1 MLFYTKTPKFISS
14 LHFHLFYVVVS
25 LLFFSPSRSFSQEK
39 KLPREELI
47 ALAKEAVNNMNNE
60 LYEKSLIQS
69 RSALRYA
76 ILAKDV
82 ELIAQIYNIIGGN
95 FDGLLEYEKAMFYYK
110 KGLIFA
116 EKTNN
121 NVSKYTINNNLG
133 NIYFFDKK
141 DFKKGIYHYKKALEY
156 CSKIKDTSNMVFT
169 KINMAWAFFDIQK
182 FDEGYPYLQFVND
195 NFSKHGDTS
204 LKCISSMLNGMYLSY
219 KKDTKKATTFFENA
233 IKYGIEEE
241 EKSDLSYAYLEYSK
255 FLNKNGLHKK
265 AYAFLEQYN
274 KLTEEINSEEKVKK
288 ATVASI
294 NLELDEYKREID
306 KISNTYKSKETY
318 WLEQQSRN
326 KKIVILVITLSLLV
340 FLIFYAFSQN
350 EKLKQYNRLKEIQS
364 NVQQN
369 IINATIDGQESE
381 RKKIAAFLHD
391 NISALLTS
399 AGMHL
404 NVFSSMNQNQCDEI
418 IKTKYI
424 LEDAHHKVRD
434 LSHELMPSLL
444 VRFGLLFALDDLCEK
459 NSNSKIKFEFLNTI
473 DTQTRFDEA
482 LEMKIYFIISELLNN
497 ILKHS
502 KANLAKLETS
512 LENNQLSIKI
522 KDNGKGFDELQKNS
536 IDGYG
541 INRIKARIN
550 NMKGEFVIKSKKNQG
565 TTIKLIIPVT

>member
-1 MLFYTKTPKFISS
+1 
-14 LHFHLFYVVVS
+14 
-25 LLFFSPSRSFSQEK
+25 
-39 KLPREELI
+39 
-47 ALAKEAVNNMNNE
+47 MNNE

-69 RSALRYA
+69 RSALRHA
-76 ILAKDV
+76 ILSGDI
-82 ELIAQIYNIIGGN
+82 ELIAHIYNNIGGN
-95 FDGLLEYEKAMFYYK
+95 FDGLLEYEKALFYYK

-116 EKTNN
+116 DRTNSN
-121 NVSKYTINNNLG
+121 YVKYNINNNLG

-141 DFKKGIYHYKKALEY
+141 DFKKGIYHYTKAIDYSL
-156 CSKIKDTSNMVFT
+156 KIKDTTKMVFT

-182 FDEGYPYLQFVND
+182 FDEGYPYLQFVNT
-195 NFSKHGDTS
+195 NFSRHGDTS
-204 LKCISSMLNGMYLSY
+204 LKCITNMLNGMYYSN
-219 KKDTKKATTFFENA
+219 KNDSKKATAFFENA
-233 IKYGIEEE
+233 VKYGIEEE

-255 FLNKNGLHKK
+255 FLNKNGEYKK

-274 KLTEEINSEEKVKK
+274 KLNEEINSEEKLKK
-288 ATVASI
+288 ANVAGI

-306 KISNTYKSKETY
+306 KISNSYKSKETY

-364 NVQQN
+364 KVQQN

-381 RKKIAAFLHD
+381 RKKIATFLHD
-391 NISALLTS
+391 NISALLSS

-404 NVFSSMNQNQCDEI
+404 NVFSTMSQNQSDEI

-444 VRFGLLFALDDLCEK
+444 VRFGLLYALDDLCEK
-459 NSNSKIKFEFLNTI
+459 NSNSKIKFDFLNTI

-482 LEMKIYFIISELLNN
+482 FEMKIYFIVSELLNN

-502 KANLAKLETS
+502 KASKGKLHITMN
-512 LENNQLSIKI
+512 NNQLTILVE
-522 KDNGKGFDELQKNS
+522 DNGNGFDFEANEIIEGFGL
-536 IDGYG
+536 
-541 INRIKARIN
+541 NRIKARIH
-550 NMKGEFVIKSKKNQG
+550 NMMGEIYIISDKSKG
-565 TTIKLIIPVT
+565 TNIELIVPIV

>member
-1 MLFYTKTPKFISS
+1 M
-14 LHFHLFYVVVS
+14 
-25 LLFFSPSRSFSQEK
+25 
-39 KLPREELI
+39 
-47 ALAKEAVNNMNNE
+47 
-60 LYEKSLIQS
+60 
-69 RSALRYA
+69 
-76 ILAKDV
+76 
-82 ELIAQIYNIIGGN
+82 
-95 FDGLLEYEKAMFYYK
+95 
-110 KGLIFA
+110 
-116 EKTNN
+116 
-121 NVSKYTINNNLG
+121 
-133 NIYFFDKK
+133 
-141 DFKKGIYHYKKALEY
+141 
-156 CSKIKDTSNMVFT
+156 
-169 KINMAWAFFDIQK
+169 
-182 FDEGYPYLQFVND
+182 
-195 NFSKHGDTS
+195 
-204 LKCISSMLNGMYLSY
+204 
-219 KKDTKKATTFFENA
+219 
-233 IKYGIEEE
+233 
-241 EKSDLSYAYLEYSK
+241 
-255 FLNKNGLHKK
+255 
-265 AYAFLEQYN
+265 
-274 KLTEEINSEEKVKK
+274 
-288 ATVASI
+288 
-294 NLELDEYKREID
+294 
-306 KISNTYKSKETY
+306 
-318 WLEQQSRN
+318 
-326 KKIVILVITLSLLV
+326 V

-522 KDNGKGFDELQKNS
+522 KDNGKGFDDLQKNS

>member
-1 MLFYTKTPKFISS
+1 MLVNSKLSYFLSKFQM
-14 LHFHLFYVVVS
+14 LLTFGVLL
-25 LLFFSPSRSFSQEK
+25 LLFSPTESFSQEK

-47 ALAKEAVNNMNNE
+47 HLAKEAVNNMNNE

-76 ILAKDV
+76 ILSGDI

-116 EKTNN
+116 EKTENN
-121 NVSKYTINNNLG
+121 NTKYFIYNNLG

-141 DFKKGIYHYKKALEY
+141 DLKKGIYHYKKALEY
-156 CSKIKDTSNMVFT
+156 SANINDTTKMVFT
-169 KINMAWAFFDIQK
+169 KINMAWAYFDIKK
-182 FDEGYPYLQFVND
+182 FDEGYPYLQFVNT
-195 NFSKHGDTS
+195 NFKKHGDAS
-204 LKCISSMLNGMYLSY
+204 LKAISNMLNGMYY
-219 KKDTKKATTFFENA
+219 CNKKDAKKATSFFENA
-233 IKYGIEEE
+233 IKFGKEEE

-255 FLNKNGLHKK
+255 FLNQSGAYKK
-265 AYAFLEQYN
+265 AYFNLEQYN
-274 KLTEEINSEEKVKK
+274 KLTEEINSEEKIKK
-288 ATVASI
+288 ANVAGI

-306 KISNTYKSKETY
+306 KISTTYKSQEHY

-326 KKIVILVITLSLLV
+326 KKIVILVLTLSLLV

-350 EKLKQYNRLKEIQS
+350 EKLKQHNRLKEIQS
-364 NVQQN
+364 KVQQN

-391 NISALLTS
+391 NISALLSS

-424 LEDAHHKVRD
+424 LDDAHHKVRD

-444 VRFGLLFALDDLCEK
+444 VRFGLLYALDDLCEK
-459 NSNSKIKFEFLNTI
+459 NSNSKIKFDYHNTV
-473 DTQTRFDEA
+473 DTQTRFEEA
-482 LEMKIYFIISELLNN
+482 FEMKIYFIVSELLNN
-497 ILKHS
+497 IIKHS
-502 KANLAKLETS
+502 QANWAKLETS
-512 LENNQLSIKI
+512 IENNQLSIKI
-522 KDNGKGFDELQKNS
+522 KDNGKGFDDLQKNS
-536 IDGYG
+536 TDGYG

-550 NMKGEFVIKSKKNQG
+550 NMEGKFLIKTKKNQG
-565 TTIKLIIPVT
+565 TTIKIHVPVV

>member
-1 MLFYTKTPKFISS
+1 MLFYKTTSKFISS
-14 LHFHLFYVVVS
+14 LHLHFFYVV
-25 LLFFSPSRSFSQEK
+25 LTLFFSLTESYSQEK

-69 RSALRYA
+69 RSALRHA
-76 ILAKDV
+76 ILAGDI

-121 NVSKYTINNNLG
+121 DNTKYFINNNLG

-141 DFKKGIYHYKKALEY
+141 DLKKGIYHYKKALEY
-156 CSKIKDTSNMVFT
+156 SSKIKDTTKMVFT

-182 FDEGYPYLQFVND
+182 FNEGYPYLQFVNT
-195 NFSKHGDTS
+195 NFSKYGDTS
-204 LKCISSMLNGMYLSY
+204 LKCITNMLNGMYFSY
-219 KKDTKKATTFFENA
+219 TKDSKKATTFFEDA
-233 IKYGIEEE
+233 VKYGIEEE

-255 FLNKNGLHKK
+255 FLNKNGAHKK
-265 AYAFLEQYN
+265 AYTFLEQYN
-274 KLTEEINSEEKVKK
+274 KLTEEINSEEKTKK
-288 ATVASI
+288 AEIAGI

-306 KISNTYKSKETY
+306 KISNSYKSKETY
-318 WLEQQSRN
+318 WLEKQSRN

-364 NVQQN
+364 KVQQN

-391 NISALLTS
+391 NISALLSS

-404 NVFSSMNQNQCDEI
+404 NVFSSMSQNQCDEI

-424 LEDAHHKVRD
+424 LEEAHHKVRD

-444 VRFGLLFALDDLCEK
+444 VRFGLLYALDDLCEK

-473 DTQTRFDEA
+473 NTQTRFDEA
-482 LEMKIYFIISELLNN
+482 FEMKIYFIVSELQNN

-502 KANLAKLETS
+502 KANWAKLETS
-512 LENNQLSIKI
+512 LENNQLTIKI
-522 KDNGKGFDELQKNS
+522 KDNGKGFDDLQKNS
-536 IDGYG
+536 TDGYG

-550 NMKGEFVIKSKKNQG
+550 NMQGEFLIKTKKNQG
-565 TTIKLIIPVT
+565 TTIKLLVPVV

>member
-1 MLFYTKTPKFISS
+1 
-14 LHFHLFYVVVS
+14 
-25 LLFFSPSRSFSQEK
+25 
-39 KLPREELI
+39 
-47 ALAKEAVNNMNNE
+47 MNNE

-522 KDNGKGFDELQKNS
+522 KDNGKGFDDLQKNS

>member
-1 MLFYTKTPKFISS
+1 MLFYKITSKFISRLH
-14 LHFHLFYVVVS
+14 LHFFYVV
-25 LLFFSPSRSFSQEK
+25 LCLFFSYTESYSQQK
-39 KLPREELI
+39 KIPREELI

-69 RSALRYA
+69 RSALRHA
-76 ILAKDV
+76 ILARDI

-121 NVSKYTINNNLG
+121 NNTKYFINNNLG

-141 DFKKGIYHYKKALEY
+141 DLKKGIYHYKKALEY
-156 CSKIKDTSNMVFT
+156 SSKIKDTTKMVFT

-182 FDEGYPYLQFVND
+182 FNEGYPYLQFVNT
-195 NFSKHGDTS
+195 NFSKYGDAS
-204 LKCISSMLNGMYLSY
+204 LMCISNMLNGMYFSN
-219 KKDTKKATTFFENA
+219 KNDIKKATDFFDNA
-233 IKYGIEEE
+233 LKYGIKEE

-255 FLNKNGLHKK
+255 FLNKNGAHKK
-265 AYAFLEQYN
+265 AYSYLEQYN
-274 KLTEEINSEEKVKK
+274 KLTEEINSEEKIKK
-288 ATVASI
+288 ATVAGI

-306 KISNTYKSKETY
+306 KISNSYKSKETY

-326 KKIVILVITLSLLV
+326 KKIVILVVTISLLI

-364 NVQQN
+364 KVQQN

-391 NISALLTS
+391 NISALLSS

-424 LEDAHHKVRD
+424 LDDAHHKVRD

-444 VRFGLLFALDDLCEK
+444 VRFGLLYALDDLCEK

-502 KANLAKLETS
+502 KANWAKLETS

-522 KDNGKGFDELQKNS
+522 KDNGKGFDDLQKNS
-536 IDGYG
+536 TDGYG

-565 TTIKLIIPVT
+565 TTIKLIIPVE

>member
-1 MLFYTKTPKFISS
+1 MKLLLIYFLAIFPLLGFSQKKKAIDTISIQNTN
-14 LHFHLFYVVVS
+14 S
-25 LLFFSPSRSFSQEK
+25 LLNKAIKNWKDDNYEISLKQSNLALAKSIILKSN
-39 KLPREELI
+39 ELI
-47 ALAKEAVNNMNNE
+47 AKSYNVIGVNFDDLFLMDKAM
-60 LYEKSLIQS
+60 YYYKKSLI
-69 RSALRYA
+69 YA
-76 ILAKDV
+76 NKTKDDT
-82 ELIAQIYNIIGGN
+82 LKGKIYNNIANIYFFEN
-95 FDGLLEYEKAMFYYK
+95 KEYK
-110 KGLIFA
+110 KGLLYYQKSLLHTRKVKDSTKIYLRKLNITWAYF
-116 EKTNN
+116 ETNN
-121 NVSKYTINNNLG
+121 YIEGLPYLKYLN
-133 NIYFFDKK
+133 K
-141 DFKKGIYHYKKALEY
+141 YKKHYAGNSTLV
-156 CSKIKDTSNMVFT
+156 ILN
-169 KINMAWAFFDIQK
+169 
-182 FDEGYPYLQFVND
+182 
-195 NFSKHGDTS
+195 
-204 LKCISSMLNGMYLSY
+204 MLNGLYY
-219 KKDTKKATTFFENA
+219 TQIKKYNIANSFFENA
-233 IKYGIEEE
+233 VKVG
-241 EKSDLSYAYLEYSK
+241 EKSNEKFDLAVNYYKYSQFLEKRKQYK
-255 FLNKNGLHKK
+255 NALFYLNK
-265 AYAFLEQYN
+265 YN
-274 KLTEEINSEEKVKK
+274 ELSDQLVNDNKVKK
-288 ATVASI
+288 ATVAGI

-364 NVQQN
+364 KVQQN

-522 KDNGKGFDELQKNS
+522 KDNGKGFDDLQKNS

>member
-1 MLFYTKTPKFISS
+1 MLFYKTTSKFISRLH
-14 LHFHLFYVVVS
+14 LHFFYVALS
-25 LLFFSPSRSFSQEK
+25 LFFSLTESYSQEK
-39 KLPREELI
+39 KLPREKLI

-69 RSALRYA
+69 RSALRHA
-76 ILAKDV
+76 ILARDI

-116 EKTNN
+116 EKTSN
-121 NVSKYTINNNLG
+121 NVSKYSINNNLG

-141 DFKKGIYHYKKALEY
+141 DLKKGIYHYKKALEY
-156 CSKIKDTSNMVFT
+156 SSKIKDTTKMVFT
-169 KINMAWAFFDIQK
+169 KINMAWVYFDVQK
-182 FDEGYPYLQFVND
+182 FNEGYPYLQFVND
-195 NFSKHGDTS
+195 NFSKYGDTS
-204 LKCISSMLNGMYLSY
+204 LKCITNMLNGMYFSY
-219 KKDTKKATTFFENA
+219 TKDSKKATAFFEDA
-233 IKYGIEEE
+233 VKYGIEEE

-255 FLNKNGLHKK
+255 FLNKNGAHKK
-265 AYAFLEQYN
+265 AYSLLEQYN
-274 KLTEEINSEEKVKK
+274 KLTEEINSEEKLKK
-288 ATVASI
+288 ANVAGI

-306 KISNTYKSKETY
+306 KISNSYKSKETY

-364 NVQQN
+364 KVQQN

-404 NVFSSMNQNQCDEI
+404 NVFSSMSQNQCDEI

-522 KDNGKGFDELQKNS
+522 KDNGKGFDDLKKNS
-536 IDGYG
+536 TDGYG

-550 NMKGEFVIKSKKNQG
+550 NMKGEFVIKSKRNQG
-565 TTIKLIIPVT
+565 TTIKLIIPVA

>member
-1 MLFYTKTPKFISS
+1 MLFYKTTSKFISS
-14 LHFHLFYVVVS
+14 LHLHFFYVALS
-25 LLFFSPSRSFSQEK
+25 LFFSLTESYSQEK

-69 RSALRYA
+69 RSALRHA
-76 ILAKDV
+76 ILARDI

-116 EKTNN
+116 EKTKNN
-121 NVSKYTINNNLG
+121 NTKYFINNNLG

-141 DFKKGIYHYKKALEY
+141 DLKKGIYHYKKALEY
-156 CSKIKDTSNMVFT
+156 SSKIKDTTKMVFT

-182 FDEGYPYLQFVND
+182 FNEGYPYLQFVNT
-195 NFSKHGDTS
+195 NFSKYGDTS
-204 LKCISSMLNGMYLSY
+204 LKCITNMLNGMYFSY
-219 KKDTKKATTFFENA
+219 TKDSKKATTFFEDA
-233 IKYGIEEE
+233 VKYGIEEE

-255 FLNKNGLHKK
+255 FLNKNGAHKK
-265 AYAFLEQYN
+265 AYTFLEQYN
-274 KLTEEINSEEKVKK
+274 KLTEEINSEEKLKK
-288 ATVASI
+288 ANVAGI

-306 KISNTYKSKETY
+306 KISNSYKSKETY

-364 NVQQN
+364 KVQQN

-404 NVFSSMNQNQCDEI
+404 NVFSSMSQNQCDEI

-522 KDNGKGFDELQKNS
+522 KDNGKGFDDLKKNS
-536 IDGYG
+536 TDGYG

-565 TTIKLIIPVT
+565 TTIKLIIPVA

>member
-1 MLFYTKTPKFISS
+1 MLFNSKLSYFLSKFQM
-14 LHFHLFYVVVS
+14 LLTFGVLL
-25 LLFFSPSRSFSQEK
+25 LLFSPTESFSQEK

-47 ALAKEAVNNMNNE
+47 ALAKKAANNMNNE

-69 RSALRYA
+69 RSALRHA
-76 ILAKDV
+76 ILDKDI

-116 EKTNN
+116 EKTKN
-121 NVSKYTINNNLG
+121 NVSKYIINNNLG

-141 DFKKGIYHYKKALEY
+141 DLKKGIYHYKKALEY
-156 CSKIKDTSNMVFT
+156 SSKIKDTSNMVFT
-169 KINMAWAFFDIQK
+169 KINMAWAYFDVQK
-182 FDEGYPYLQFVND
+182 FNEGYPYLQFVND
-195 NFSKHGDTS
+195 NFTKHGDSS
-204 LKCISSMLNGMYLSY
+204 LKCITNMLNGMYFSN
-219 KKDTKKATTFFENA
+219 KKNSKKATYYFENA
-233 IKYGIEEE
+233 VKYGIEEE

-255 FLNKNGLHKK
+255 FLNQSGAYKK
-265 AYAFLEQYN
+265 AYFNLEQYN
-274 KLTEEINSEEKVKK
+274 KLTEEINSEEKIKK
-288 ATVASI
+288 ANVAGI

-306 KISNTYKSKETY
+306 KISTTYKSQENF

-326 KKIVILVITLSLLV
+326 KKIVILVLTLSLLV

-350 EKLKQYNRLKEIQS
+350 EKLKQHNRLKEIQS
-364 NVQQN
+364 KVQQN

-391 NISALLTS
+391 NISALLSS

-444 VRFGLLFALDDLCEK
+444 VRFGLLYALDDLCEK
-459 NSNSKIKFEFLNTI
+459 NSNSKIKFDYHNTI
-473 DTQTRFDEA
+473 DTQTRFGEA
-482 LEMKIYFIISELLNN
+482 FEMKIYFIVSELLNN

-502 KANLAKLETS
+502 KANWAKLETS

-522 KDNGKGFDELQKNS
+522 KDNGKGFDDLQKNS
-536 IDGYG
+536 TDGYG

-550 NMKGEFVIKSKKNQG
+550 NMEGEFLIKTKKNQG
-565 TTIKLIIPVT
+565 TTIKLHVPVV